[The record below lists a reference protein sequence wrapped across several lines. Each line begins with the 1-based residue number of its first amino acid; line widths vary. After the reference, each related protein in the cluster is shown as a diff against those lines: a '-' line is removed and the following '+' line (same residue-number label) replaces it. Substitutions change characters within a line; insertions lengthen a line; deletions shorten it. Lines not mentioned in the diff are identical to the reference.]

1 MAGLA
6 WCKRRASGPSREFD
20 CANQIKS
27 AEPPPHSECVESSRD
42 RQNGAAALPFALP
55 VLRAG
60 GRAQLPAL
68 STKRRSISR
77 RSVQYRVVLTVY
89 DDGGAGGRSYAGRFC
104 SYVRR
109 SASLQKPSRTG
120 ARTTFAGLPIFA
132 ADETKSGGKKHSR
145 FQVPRLR
152 TRWLRPA
159 PVDQSDYRGIEK
171 TAEA

>member
-6 WCKRRASGPSREFD
+6 WRKRGASGPSREFD

-27 AEPPPHSECVESSRD
+27 AKPPPHSECVESSGD
-42 RQNGAAALPFALP
+42 RQDGAADLPFALP

-60 GRAQLPAL
+60 RRTQLPAL

-109 SASLQKPSRTG
+109 FASLQKPSRTG

-132 ADETKSGGKKHSR
+132 ADETEFSR
-145 FQVPRLR
+145 RRYSRLQVRRFRACRLR
-152 TRWLRPA
+152 SA
-159 PVDQSDYRGIEK
+159 S
-171 TAEA
+171 